1 MKPWLFYSLATL
13 LLWGLWG
20 VFGKLSARSLGSANL
35 MLLSYTG
42 IALVFPIMLSVY
54 AKDYEI
60 LWSSR
65 NHLYAIL
72 SGLFGGMG
80 FLTFYL
86 ALTSGEVSRVV
97 VLTATYPVVTVLIA
111 ATFLAEP
118 LTIKTALGTALAI
131 AGVILLSV

>member
-1 MKPWLFYSLATL
+1 MKPWLFYSVATCL
-13 LLWGLWG
+13 FWSLWG
-20 VFGKLSARSLGSANL
+20 VFGKLSARTVESPNL

-42 IALVFPIMLSVY
+42 IALVFPILLAAY
-54 AKDYEI
+54 AKDYELI
-60 LWSSR
+60 WSSP

-72 SGLFGGMG
+72 SGLLCGMG

-111 ATFLAEP
+111 GIFLAET
-118 LTIKTALGTALAI
+118 LTIKTVLGTALAV

>member
-1 MKPWLFYSLATL
+1 MQI
-13 LLWGLWG
+13 GHD
-20 VFGKLSARSLGSANL
+20 
-35 MLLSYTG
+35 
-42 IALVFPIMLSVY
+42 SVRVT
-54 AKDYEI
+54 KDYKI
-60 LWSSR
+60 IWSSP

-72 SGLFGGMG
+72 SGLLCGMG